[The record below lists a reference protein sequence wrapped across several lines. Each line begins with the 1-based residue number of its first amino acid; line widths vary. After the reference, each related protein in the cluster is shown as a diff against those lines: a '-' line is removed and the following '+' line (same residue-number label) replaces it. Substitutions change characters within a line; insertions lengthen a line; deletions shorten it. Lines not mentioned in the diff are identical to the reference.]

1 MSTTTEAPPVSA
13 AETLRRAAAFHD
25 AYNDLIVGI
34 DLVTVVYP
42 GRISAQI
49 PMHGTPARERRTALL
64 MVARLLGGTPI
75 TEQLYRLPETA
86 DWGSLHTQGTWLG
99 VDIDVWTALSRPQ
112 ARALGLATCPT
123 CSHRDHDDDTACLA
137 AMTDPDGTDRTC
149 ACGAPADTP
158 AELDAVAYDDE
169 AAERRAEAAWDDHVD
184 ADAAM
189 DAR

>member
-86 DWGSLHTQGTWLG
+86 DWGSLHTQG
-99 VDIDVWTALSRPQ
+99 SRPQ
-112 ARALGLATCPT
+112 ARALGLAVCPT

-149 ACGAPADTP
+149 PCGAPADTP

-169 AAERRAEAAWDDHVD
+169 AAQRRAAAWDDHVD
-184 ADAAM
+184 AEAQ
-189 DAR
+189 R